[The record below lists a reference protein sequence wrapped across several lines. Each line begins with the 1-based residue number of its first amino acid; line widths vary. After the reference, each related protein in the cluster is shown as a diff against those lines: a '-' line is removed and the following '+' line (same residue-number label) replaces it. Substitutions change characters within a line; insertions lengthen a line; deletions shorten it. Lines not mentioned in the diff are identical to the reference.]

1 MSIDLAGALKDK
13 KKAKEY
19 FDLFYNDLG
28 EFAAYFFDSYLTV
41 KAPKFHGEIYE
52 LLKNENRVALAA
64 PRGHAKSTIIS
75 VIYPTWLALFHR
87 RSDICVISAS
97 ETLAVELVRKIKHE
111 LESNRKIIAFF
122 GDVKSD
128 KWTESHLVLN
138 NKYRVNIRAKGAGGQ
153 IRGFRPDVLIC
164 DDIETDLTVESQ
176 EQRDKLKNWIFKACL
191 NTLLPHGQFIII
203 GTIIHPLSVLNDL
216 LEIDNGWKKKKYRAY
231 IDAVQEKGYE
241 LWPNMWSHERLQAR
255 KAEIGSW
262 AFAAEYLNDPVFD
275 ETAADYKVAS
285 LVGID
290 KNDNRYLISY
300 IRTHNPTGDFI
311 DQVLNLYLANKGVI
325 TGVGLPKGAGDTEF
339 FNSFLRRM
347 QERKIFE
354 CPLVELKNTFLTA
367 DGNKKRNKGARII
380 AALQGLFERG
390 KYYLHETQHEARDE
404 ILSVTPNHLPRYDD
418 LCLVKGT
425 KIATLFGDK
434 NIEDI
439 RSGEIVLTHY
449 GTHRVIKAGKTGQR
463 RIIKRF
469 GVEATPNHKIF
480 SSKHGNTKSY
490 CV

>member
-1 MSIDLAGALKDK
+1 MQIDLQEALKDR

-28 EFAAYFFDSYLTV
+28 AFAAYFFDSYLTV
-41 KAPKFHGEIYE
+41 RTPKFHQEIYE
-52 LLKNENRVALAA
+52 LVKNENRVALAA

-87 RSDICVISAS
+87 RADICIISAS

-128 KWTESHLVLN
+128 KWTESHLILK

-241 LWPNMWSHERLQAR
+241 LWPNMWSHERLQKR

-275 ETAADYKVAS
+275 ETAAIKQHMIRYWKELPQEYSCVIAVDPAYSEDAAADYKVAA
-285 LVGID
+285 LIGID

-300 IRTHNPTGDFI
+300 VRTHNPTGDFI

-354 CPLVELKNTFLTA
+354 CPIVELKNTFLTA
-367 DGNKKRNKGARII
+367 DGNKKRNKGSRII

-390 KYYLHETQHEARDE
+390 KYYLHETHLEAREE
-404 ILSVTPNHLPRYDD
+404 ILSITPNHLPRYDD
-418 LCLVKGT
+418 LADCMAYAEQILQPVYFSQAQQDDWADQLERVDHGT
-425 KIATLFGDK
+425 TG
-434 NIEDI
+434 
-439 RSGEIVLTHY
+439 Y
-449 GTHRVIKAGKTGQR
+449 GI
-463 RIIKRF
+463 
-469 GVEATPNHKIF
+469 
-480 SSKHGNTKSY
+480 
-490 CV
+490 